1 MAKRISE
8 VKKRDGS
15 VVAFE
20 EDKIANAI
28 FKAARSV
35 GGKDMEEAK
44 KLASKVTNHLEKE
57 DEGIPTVEQVQ
68 DIVEKVL
75 IEAGHAATAKSYIV
89 YRQKRAELRDQK
101 MKVLEKDYLDEVDK
115 KFDLNALRVLKARYL
130 KKNEK
135 GKLTETPKE
144 LFTRV
149 AVHSALPDIFYDE
162 QVYDITCSQNA
173 FEVEEFNH
181 EEHDNKFSVGKYKL
195 NLHHIEGVRRLY
207 ERYNKDKKMK
217 VSWSQFLELLED
229 GYFNKYEKS
238 IDDFYNLMV
247 EKKFMPN
254 TPAIANAGNS
264 LGMLSACF
272 VLGIDDSMES
282 IMDTLKHTAIIHK
295 SGGGTGFNF
304 SDIRPEG
311 DYVSSTSGVASG
323 PLSFMRMFD
332 TMTEVVKQGGIRRGA
347 NMGIMNSNHPDIEKF
362 ITAKEGNKAL
372 RNFNISVLIMGD
384 FWEYYNKNEPY
395 PLVNPRNGEVVKTVN
410 PRMLFDKIV
419 YQAWESAEPG
429 VIFFDTVNN
438 YNPFYEH
445 LGPIVTTNPCVSADT
460 LVPTENGLER
470 IDSIE
475 SGEIFIDTR
484 AMENSNSRLIT
495 LQNGVQKV
503 KLLRNIKT
511 GYKETLKL
519 ETNSGYELI
528 ATPDHKILTE
538 NGWKQLSEL
547 TNEDKILIQSG
558 AGSFN
563 NNGKLQFEIKNE
575 IIGDNGRKYQLNLPT
590 GWSKELGLVLGWL
603 TGDGW
608 LNKKFNQ
615 IGLVFSEQD
624 KDAKEI
630 IKPIFESYCNREV
643 RELKYENNCRQIR
656 SSSKHVVDFFS
667 KLGVKSIDKEVPSS
681 IFTATEEA
689 VVGFLQG
696 LFSSDG
702 TVGMGSESRN
712 YARLNSSSIKLLKQ
726 VQVLLLNLGI
736 RSSIYDRSTK
746 PKKFT
751 YTNKEGKEIEYSTSG
766 INYELNIS
774 KDNLQRFINKIG
786 FLQKRHN
793 ERIVEIE
800 KFEFYKEYFVD
811 KVKSIENAGK
821 REVWDITEPITH
833 SFIANGVVVHN
844 CGEVLLYP
852 NEPCNLGSINVWSFA
867 KEDLD
872 GNVYYDWNGLKEAV
886 HKCTR
891 LLDNVIDINKFPLKQ
906 IEEMSLAT
914 RKIGLGVM
922 GLGDLLYELRL
933 PYNTDEGRKFMEKL
947 MQFIAYYSKLES
959 IELARKRG
967 NLPYYDKSFYKDGRL
982 PFSGFELKEE
992 WDFDWEKVSNDIKRY
1007 GIRNGYD
1014 TIIAPTGSIS
1024 MIAGCSSGMEPV
1036 YSLAFEKNVKIGSF
1050 YYVDPAFE
1058 RALKKEG
1065 LNTDE
1070 LMEEICDNKGSVQGL
1085 SSFPEELQKVFVTAL
1100 DITPEDHIHALAS
1113 FQKWVDS
1120 SISKTNNFPADA
1132 TIEHM
1137 RDSYILAYKLGCKD
1151 VTVFRDTSIKD
1162 QVLIAPKKREVKV
1175 EATAAATAMQ
1185 AIRHES
1191 PVESGNGIDND
1202 NGFAEKEM
1210 ESGDL
1215 LTKTTGKAKHRLC
1228 PECGSETQ
1236 IQEGCVSCKGCGWA
1250 LCK

>member
-8 VKKRDGS
+8 IKKRDGS
-15 VVAFE
+15 IVAFE
-20 EDKIANAI
+20 EAKIANAI

-35 GGKDMEEAK
+35 GGKDMEESR
-44 KLASKVTNHLEKE
+44 KLASKVTKHLERE
-57 DEGIPTVEQVQ
+57 AEGIPTVEQVQ

-75 IEAGHAATAKSYIV
+75 IEAGHATTAKSYIV

-101 MKVLEKDYLDEVDK
+101 MKVLEKDYLDKVDK

-135 GKLTETPKE
+135 GKLIETPKE

-162 QVYDITCSQNA
+162 KVYDITCSQNT
-173 FEVEEFNH
+173 FEVEGFNQ
-181 EEHDNKFSVGKYKL
+181 EEYDNKFSIGKYKL
-195 NLHHIEGVRRLY
+195 NQYHMEGVRRLY

-238 IDDFYNLMV
+238 MDDFYNLMV

-384 FWEYYNKNEPY
+384 FWDYYNKNEAY
-395 PLVNPRNGEVVKTVN
+395 PLVNPRNGEVVKTIN

-445 LGPIVTTNPCVSADT
+445 LGPIVTTNPCVTGDT
-460 LVPTENGLER
+460 LVSTKNGSISIKELAEKYPNGGINIAIEKGIQSGNLLLRSTLFVSKFKAFKTGEKQTIKLITKKGLE
-470 IDSIE
+470 
-475 SGEIFIDTR
+475 
-484 AMENSNSRLIT
+484 
-495 LQNGVQKV
+495 
-503 KLLRNIKT
+503 
-511 GYKETLKL
+511 LKC
-519 ETNSGYELI
+519 
-528 ATPDHKILTE
+528 TPDHRILTSD
-538 NGWKQLSEL
+538 GWKEAEKLTAEDEIFVNSE
-547 TNEDKILIQSG
+547 E
-558 AGSFN
+558 
-563 NNGKLQFEIKNE
+563 
-575 IIGDNGRKYQLNLPT
+575 
-590 GWSKELGLVLGWL
+590 
-603 TGDGW
+603 
-608 LNKKFNQ
+608 
-615 IGLVFSEQD
+615 
-624 KDAKEI
+624 
-630 IKPIFESYCNREV
+630 
-643 RELKYENNCRQIR
+643 
-656 SSSKHVVDFFS
+656 
-667 KLGVKSIDKEVPSS
+667 
-681 IFTATEEA
+681 
-689 VVGFLQG
+689 
-696 LFSSDG
+696 
-702 TVGMGSESRN
+702 
-712 YARLNSSSIKLLKQ
+712 
-726 VQVLLLNLGI
+726 GI
-736 RSSIYDRSTK
+736 
-746 PKKFT
+746 
-751 YTNKEGKEIEYSTSG
+751 
-766 INYELNIS
+766 
-774 KDNLQRFINKIG
+774 DNLDR
-786 FLQKRHN
+786 
-793 ERIVEIE
+793 VEPNGVE
-800 KFEFYKEYFVD
+800 
-811 KVKSIENAGK
+811 
-821 REVWDITEPITH
+821 EVYDITEPLTH
-833 SFIANGVVVHN
+833 SFIANSVVVHN

-867 KEDLD
+867 KEDED

-959 IELARKRG
+959 IDLARKRG

-982 PFSGFELKEE
+982 PFSGFELKDE
-992 WDFDWEKVSNDIKRY
+992 WDFDWEKVSNDIKKY

-1036 YSLAFEKNVKIGSF
+1036 YSLTFEKNVKVGSF

-1100 DITPEDHIHALAS
+1100 DITPEDHIRALAS

-1137 RDSYILAYKLGCKD
+1137 RESYILAYKLGCKD
-1151 VTVFRDTSIKD
+1151 VTVFRDSSIKD
-1162 QVLIAPKKREVKV
+1162 QVLVAPKKKKVKV
-1175 EATAAATAMQ
+1175 ETQAATAMQ
-1185 AIRHES
+1185 AIHHES
-1191 PVESGNGIDND
+1191 PIAAGNGID
-1202 NGFAEKEM
+1202 NGFAEKEI

-1215 LTKTTGKAKHRLC
+1215 LTKTTGKAKHKIC
-1228 PECGSETQ
+1228 PECGAETQ
-1236 IQEGCVSCKGCGWA
+1236 IQEGCISCKGCGWA

>member
-1 MAKRISE
+1 MARRISE

-15 VVAFE
+15 VAPFE
-20 EDKIANAI
+20 EAKIANAI

-35 GGKDMEEAK
+35 GGKDVEAAN
-44 KLASKVTNHLEKE
+44 KLASQVTKHLEKE
-57 DEGIPTVEQVQ
+57 CEGIPTVEQVQ
-68 DIVEKVL
+68 DTVEKVL
-75 IEAGHAATAKSYIV
+75 IEAGHAATAKAYIV
-89 YRQKRAELRDQK
+89 YRQKRAELREQK

-135 GKLTETPKE
+135 GKLIETPKE

-149 AVHSALPDIFYDE
+149 AVHCALPDIFYDE
-162 QVYDITCSQNA
+162 KVYDITSSHNT
-173 FEVEEFNH
+173 FEIGEFDQEEF
-181 EEHDNKFSVGKYKL
+181 DNKFSIGKYKL
-195 NLHHIEGVRRLY
+195 NQYHMEGVRRLY
-207 ERYNKDKKMK
+207 GRYNKDKKMK

-229 GYFNKYEKS
+229 GYFNKYEKG
-238 IDDFYNLMV
+238 IDDFYNLTV
-247 EKKFMPN
+247 DRKFMPN

-304 SDIRPEG
+304 SYIRPEG

-362 ITAKEGNKAL
+362 ITAKEGNKVL
-372 RNFNISVLIMGD
+372 RNFNISVLIMRD
-384 FWEYYNKNEPY
+384 FWDYYNKNEPY
-395 PLVNPRNGEVVKTVN
+395 PLVNPRNGEVVKTIN

-429 VIFFDTVNN
+429 VIFFDMVNK

-445 LGPIVTTNPCVSADT
+445 LGPIVTTNPCVSADA

-470 IDSIE
+470 IDSIK
-475 SGEIFIDTR
+475 SNEIFVDVR
-484 AMENSNSRLIT
+484 AMEDNNSQLVT

-503 KLLRNIKT
+503 KLLRSIKT

-528 ATPDHKILTE
+528 ATQDHKILTE
-538 NGWKQLSEL
+538 NNWKQLSEIS
-547 TNEDKILIQSG
+547 NEDRILIQSG

-563 NNGKLQFEIKNE
+563 KNPKLPFEVNNSIVGE
-575 IIGDNGRKYQLNLPT
+575 NGRKYELNLPT
-590 GWSKELGLVLGWL
+590 EWSKELGLVLGWL

-624 KDAKEI
+624 KDAKDI
-630 IKPIFESYCNREV
+630 IKPVFESYCNRKIS
-643 RELKYENNCRQIR
+643 ELKYKNNCRQIR
-656 SSSKHVVDFFS
+656 SSSKHVADFFS

-689 VVGFLQG
+689 VVAFLQG

-712 YARLNSSSIKLLKQ
+712 YARLNSSSKKLLKQ

-736 RSSIYDRSTK
+736 RSSVYDRFTK
-746 PKKFT
+746 PKKFS
-751 YTNKEGKEIEYSTSG
+751 YTDKEGKEVEYKTSG

-774 KDNLQRFINKIG
+774 KDNLQRFFDKIG

-793 ERIVEIE
+793 ERIAEIE

-833 SFIANGVVVHN
+833 SFIANGIVVHN

-872 GNVYYDWNGLKEAV
+872 GNIYYDWNGLKEAV

-933 PYNTDEGRKFMEKL
+933 PYNTDEGRKFMERL
-947 MQFIAYYSKLES
+947 MQFIAYYSKMES

-967 NLPYYDKSFYKDGRL
+967 NLPYYDKSFYKDGKL
-982 PFSGFELKEE
+982 PFSGFELKDE

-1036 YSLAFEKNVKIGSF
+1036 YSLAFEKNVKVGSF

-1065 LNTDE
+1065 LYSDE

-1085 SSFPEELQKVFVTAL
+1085 ASFPEELQKAFVTAL
-1100 DITPEDHIHALAS
+1100 DITPEDHIRALAS

-1132 TIEHM
+1132 TIEDM
-1137 RDSYILAYKLGCKD
+1137 RESYILAYKLGCKD

-1162 QVLIAPKKREVKV
+1162 QVLVAPKKKELS
-1175 EATAAATAMQ
+1175 T
-1185 AIRHES
+1185 I
-1191 PVESGNGIDND
+1191 SGNGIDN
-1202 NGFAEKEM
+1202 GFKEKEM

-1215 LTKTTGKAKHRLC
+1215 FTKTTGKAKHKIC